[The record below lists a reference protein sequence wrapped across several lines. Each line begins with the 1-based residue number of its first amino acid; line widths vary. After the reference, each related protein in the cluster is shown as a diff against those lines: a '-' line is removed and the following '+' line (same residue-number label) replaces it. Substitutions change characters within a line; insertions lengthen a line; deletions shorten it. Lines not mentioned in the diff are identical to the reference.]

1 MKNFIE
7 IVCILLFVVGVLFV
21 GVGIMGIFMNEYVDT
36 CEQLMLTGDQVQI
49 EILEKVVSY
58 SGGGSSSRNRHEYFR
73 VKYLGLSDDK
83 EFTRIDTALKEFDT
97 YEQGDMI
104 SIAYDSSDPDEA
116 IIIKSPEQLKELKF
130 KPFFIVLMGVIM
142 ILISLGLGKLLKK

>member
-1 MKNFIE
+1 MKNFVE

-21 GVGIMGIFMNEYVDT
+21 GVGIMGIFMNDYVND
-36 CEQLMLTGDQVQI
+36 CEELMRTGDQVQV
-49 EILEKVVSY
+49 EILEKVVSN
-58 SGGGSSSRNRHEYFR
+58 SGGGSGSSNRHEYFR
-73 VKYLGLSDDK
+73 VKYLGLSSDK

-116 IIIKSPEQLKELKF
+116 IIIKSPK
-130 KPFFIVLMGVIM
+130 
-142 ILISLGLGKLLKK
+142 